1 MKKLLLVWIC
11 FFSIFGLVWA
21 ESDLSPA
28 IEKKMSIVV
37 QKIQDKL
44 SVFSIKDQH
53 NKLSSLVETFKK
65 LENRVSKQ
73 NKPVIIFLKESLQ
86 KELEEVN
93 KVLVK
98 EEEQTV
104 YTIPN
109 VNMEKV
115 KESWLERHNNVRL
128 KKWLEEFSWNIKLE
142 KTAYNR
148 ATHFVNIW
156 NRTHKRKSSDGFYNY
171 DSIKEWFANQWVY
184 FDESKWTAFS
194 ENIAFEYSN
203 CKEWD
208 CTDSVLWV
216 LKNWFDFFMSEEKS
230 NWPHY
235 RAVVQPYFSE
245 IGLWIWK
252 SGNKY
257 YLVTHYAVKVLE

>member
-1 MKKLLLVWIC
+1 
-11 FFSIFGLVWA
+11 
-21 ESDLSPA
+21 
-28 IEKKMSIVV
+28 MSIVV

-128 KKWLEEFSWNIKLE
+128 KK
-142 KTAYNR
+142 
-148 ATHFVNIW
+148 
-156 NRTHKRKSSDGFYNY
+156 
-171 DSIKEWFANQWVY
+171 
-184 FDESKWTAFS
+184 
-194 ENIAFEYSN
+194 
-203 CKEWD
+203 
-208 CTDSVLWV
+208 
-216 LKNWFDFFMSEEKS
+216 
-230 NWPHY
+230 
-235 RAVVQPYFSE
+235 
-245 IGLWIWK
+245 
-252 SGNKY
+252 
-257 YLVTHYAVKVLE
+257 